1 MVIPQN
7 YFIFI
12 SIFIVA
18 IYIAIMIIGYNK
30 GFLYELVNF
39 AYTGLS
45 LLLSWLASPV
55 FAKKFPLITLSKLST
70 EAALLNKLFNLDE
83 IINNVAYFIIIFLL
97 LKLIY
102 VILSIIVKAFN
113 KIPVIGNFNQIL
125 GAVAGFFNATIITV
139 FISLLLSLPLFANG
153 KEIKEKTILKYV
165 NNFSSDIFDYIT
177 KKLITNNVD
186 QSIHSFDADNY
197 RKQLQE
203 FLDTFNNG
211 KLQ

>member
-18 IYIAIMIIGYNK
+18 IYIAMMIIGYNK

-45 LLLSWLASPV
+45 LLLAWLASPV

-186 QSIHSFDADNY
+186 QSIQGFDVDNY

>member
-18 IYIAIMIIGYNK
+18 IYIAMMIIGYNK

-55 FAKKFPLITLSKLST
+55 FAKKFPLIQLSKLST

-113 KIPVIGNFNQIL
+113 KIPVIGKFNQIL

-139 FISLLLSLPLFANG
+139 FISLLLSLPLFTNG

-186 QSIHSFDADNY
+186 QSIQGFDADNY

>member
-18 IYIAIMIIGYNK
+18 IYIAMMIIGYNK

-55 FAKKFPLITLSKLST
+55 FAKKYPLIQLSKLST

-113 KIPVIGNFNQIL
+113 KIPVIGKFNQIL

-177 KKLITNNVD
+177 KKLITNNVN
-186 QSIHSFDADNY
+186 QSIQGFDADNY

>member
-1 MVIPQN
+1 
-7 YFIFI
+7 
-12 SIFIVA
+12 
-18 IYIAIMIIGYNK
+18 MIIGYNK

-55 FAKKFPLITLSKLST
+55 FAKKFPLIQLSKLST

-113 KIPVIGNFNQIL
+113 KIPVIGKFNQIL

-186 QSIHSFDADNY
+186 QSIQGFDADNY

>member
-18 IYIAIMIIGYNK
+18 IYIAMMIIGYNK

-55 FAKKFPLITLSKLST
+55 FAKKFPLIQLSKLST

-113 KIPVIGNFNQIL
+113 KIPVIGKFNQIL

-186 QSIHSFDADNY
+186 QSIQGFDADNY